1 MMRVRLSILVWT
13 ALSTVAFAQ
22 GVISCKVTQDWA
34 SNRKFERKD
43 ANFDILIM
51 DQRFRQDG
59 WDLRREHNMTR
70 LSKALDQSLFFLNV
84 KKLRLSLIIRSGLR
98 CFQIA
103 NAVHDV

>member
-1 MMRVRLSILVWT
+1 MMRVRISILVWT
-13 ALSTVAFAQ
+13 ALSTAESAQ
-22 GVISCKVTQDWA
+22 GVIRGKVTQEWA
-34 SNRKFERKD
+34 STRKFERKD

-51 DQRFRQDG
+51 DQRVRQDG

>member
-1 MMRVRLSILVWT
+1 MRVRLSILVWT
-13 ALSTVAFAQ
+13 AFSTAAFAQ
-22 GVISCKVTQDWA
+22 GVISCKVTQEWA

-51 DQRFRQDG
+51 DQRFRHDG

-84 KKLRLSLIIRSGLR
+84 KKVHLSLIIHSELR